1 MTSYKSIYTGS
12 QVDEAVGKVL
22 NDNATVK
29 YGNIIGDI
37 EDQPDLVG
45 ALNAIRSIRLEL
57 TVEDEEQVLKLGDE
71 IQSFEDVVNL
81 IFNEPRLVYVKAP
94 DCLLFP
100 GIFDLE
106 GSPAYIY
113 FVGVNAIGSPGVK
126 YLRMEDDDSITLQQV
141 YNEVLSNRVTEISI
155 QSTDSEYPTAKAV
168 YNAIDTVLGSI
179 NEALDE
185 IIGEPTSTPESQ
197 GDEPGGDEPGGDE
210 PGENEPEEL
219 NPGELMG

>member
-1 MTSYKSIYTGS
+1 MSTYKSIYTGS

-37 EDQPDLVG
+37 EDQSDLMG

-106 GSPAYIY
+106 GSPAYVY

-168 YNAIDTVLGSI
+168 YNAIDNVLGDI
-179 NEALDE
+179 NEALEE
-185 IIGEPTSTPESQ
+185 IIGEEV
-197 GDEPGGDEPGGDE
+197 
-210 PGENEPEEL
+210 EPEEE
-219 NPGELMG
+219 PGNGEGTSEEVG